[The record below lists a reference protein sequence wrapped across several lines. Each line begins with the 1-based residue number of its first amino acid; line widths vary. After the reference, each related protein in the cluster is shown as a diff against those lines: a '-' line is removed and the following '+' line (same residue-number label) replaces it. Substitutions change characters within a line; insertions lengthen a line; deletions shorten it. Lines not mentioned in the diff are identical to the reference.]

1 VLEAARHDVIT
12 LVVPELV
19 VEELVRVLTG
29 KLGADRQA
37 VTHYADALRSL
48 AEIAALPAGTQPL
61 TGDPADDAILA
72 CAIAMQTEVLVT
84 GDRRHLLPISE
95 HQGVRIITPQALL
108 AELAS
113 GS

>member
-1 VLEAARHDVIT
+1 M
-12 LVVPELV
+12 PELV

-48 AEIAALPAGTQPL
+48 AEIAALPAGAQPL